1 VSARRP
7 RSRRASAGRF
17 GVVKHRRGY
26 SQRRC
31 LPFRGVGSDRVAVRA
46 ANNDWHEAAG
56 AQQHMR
62 EWRRSRGRASPS
74 VCRRP
79 DPAELGAGPWG
90 TQVLRRG
97 IADPLGLVNHGAAR
111 PDGLG
116 RSLALSGLATTCKE
130 QTRVIDRIRH
140 DIQERLDQVLAEV
153 EKLRRALAALDPRG
167 RPAATPRPAR
177 SVPAAKRPAP
187 RATSSKATPARSRAR
202 AAGSANGSAA
212 SRRAASGE
220 TRARVLAALSS
231 DRGLTAADVATVTG
245 LARPSVSTTLSRLA
259 KSGEVVKA
267 DRGYRLPSSGAVA
280 PSTPD
285 PATEGS

>member
-1 VSARRP
+1 
-7 RSRRASAGRF
+7 
-17 GVVKHRRGY
+17 
-26 SQRRC
+26 
-31 LPFRGVGSDRVAVRA
+31 
-46 ANNDWHEAAG
+46 
-56 AQQHMR
+56 
-62 EWRRSRGRASPS
+62 
-74 VCRRP
+74 
-79 DPAELGAGPWG
+79 
-90 TQVLRRG
+90 
-97 IADPLGLVNHGAAR
+97 
-111 PDGLG
+111 
-116 RSLALSGLATTCKE
+116 
-130 QTRVIDRIRH
+130 VIDRIRH

-153 EKLRRALAALDPRG
+153 DKLRHALAALDHRR

-202 AAGSANGSAA
+202 AAGSGNGSAA
-212 SRRAASGE
+212 SPRAASGE

-231 DRGLTAADVATVTG
+231 ERALTAADVATVTG

-267 DRGYRLPSSGAVA
+267 DRGYRLPSSGAAA